1 MNSPIFL
8 SSMAPFLNQF
18 VQYKRALN
26 RKYCADAEVLRLFD
40 RYIQNRQITG
50 WSEINSL
57 VIDDFLRSH
66 PRRVSARSYNHLLG
80 TVHRFFKFA
89 VMQQWTERNP
99 VTASPRRETAARIP
113 YLFDLYT
120 AKQLLAVAR
129 SFPER
134 SRARYRGLV
143 YETIF
148 ALLYGLGLRVGE
160 VVRLTLA
167 DVDFTRDLL
176 LIRESKF
183 QKTRIVPLGP
193 NLARRLKRY
202 VEERH
207 GSNPAPE
214 RPLFSFT
221 KRGCIHVGTVSQTFH
236 TLLPRLQLHIPP
248 GVSPPRLH
256 DLRHS
261 FAVATLLRWY
271 RQGID
276 PNCRL
281 MHLATFLGHVD
292 PNSTA
297 VYLTI
302 TEELLNQAA
311 RRFQVLA
318 PKGGVE

>member
-1 MNSPIFL
+1 MNSPVFL
-8 SSMAPFLNQF
+8 SSLAPFLSQF

-26 RKYCADAEVLRLFD
+26 RKYRADAEVLRLFD
-40 RYIQNRQITG
+40 RYLQSRHIAD
-50 WSEINSL
+50 WSAIDGAL
-57 VIDDFLRSH
+57 IDDFLKSR
-66 PRRVSARSYNHLLG
+66 PRVSPRSYNHLLG
-80 TVHRFFKFA
+80 VVHRFFAFA
-89 VMQQWTERNP
+89 VLQQWIQRNP
-99 VTASPRRETAARIP
+99 VTASPRPETGGRIP
-113 YLFDLYT
+113 YLFDLK
-120 AKQLLAVAR
+120 AARQLLVVAR
-129 SFPER
+129 SLPER
-134 SRARYRGLV
+134 SMARSRGLV

-160 VVRLTLA
+160 VVRLKLA
-167 DVDFTRDLL
+167 DADFSRDLL
-176 LIRESKF
+176 FIRETKF
-183 QKTRIVPLGP
+183 CKSRIGPLGP

-207 GSNPAPE
+207 GSIAAPE
-214 RPLFSFT
+214 LPLFSFT
-221 KRGCIHVGTVSQTFH
+221 KRGCIHEGTVSQAFH
-236 TLLPRLQLHIPP
+236 ALLPKLQLHIPP

-271 RQGID
+271 REGID

-302 TEELLNQAA
+302 TEELLHQAA
-311 RRFQVLA
+311 QRFQVLA
-318 PKGGVE
+318 PKGGVR

>member
-8 SSMAPFLNQF
+8 SSLAAFMNQF

-26 RKYCADAEVLRLFD
+26 RKYRADAEVLRLFD
-40 RYIQNRQITG
+40 RYLKSRHIAD
-50 WSEINSL
+50 WSAIDGAL
-57 VIDDFLRSH
+57 IDDFLKSR
-66 PRRVSARSYNHLLG
+66 PRVSPRSYNHLLG
-80 TVHRFFKFA
+80 VVHRFFAFA
-89 VMQQWTERNP
+89 VMQQWIQRNP
-99 VTASPRRETAARIP
+99 VTASPRRNTGGRIP
-113 YLFDLYT
+113 YLFDLDA
-120 AKQLLAVAR
+120 AKRLLSVAR
-129 SFPER
+129 SLPEN
-134 SRARYRGLV
+134 SMARYRGLV

-160 VVRLTLA
+160 VVRLKLSDA
-167 DVDFTRDLL
+167 DFTRDLL
-176 LIRESKF
+176 FIRETKF
-183 QKTRIVPLGP
+183 CKSRLVPLGP
-193 NLARRLKRY
+193 KLTQRLKRY

-207 GSNPAPE
+207 GSTAAPE
-214 RPLFSFT
+214 LPLFSFT
-221 KRGCIHVGTVSQTFH
+221 KRGCIHEGTISQAFH
-236 TLLPRLQLHIPP
+236 ALLPKLQLHIPP

-281 MHLATFLGHVD
+281 IHLSTFLGHVD

-302 TEELLNQAA
+302 TEELLHQAA
-311 RRFQVLA
+311 QRFQTLA
-318 PKGGVE
+318 PKGGIR

>member
-1 MNSPIFL
+1 MNSPVFL

-26 RKYCADAEVLRLFD
+26 RKYRADAEVLRLFD
-40 RYIQNRQITG
+40 RYLHSRHITG
-50 WSEINSL
+50 WSAVDNF
-57 VIDDFLRSH
+57 VIDDFLKSR
-66 PRRVSARSYNHLLG
+66 PRVRPRSYNHLLG
-80 TVHRFFKFA
+80 VVHRFFAFA
-89 VMQQWTERNP
+89 VMQQWIQRNP
-99 VTASPRRETAARIP
+99 VSASPRHETGARIP
-113 YLFDLYT
+113 YLFDLDA

-129 SFPER
+129 SLPER
-134 SRARYRGLV
+134 SMARYRGLV

-167 DVDFTRDLL
+167 DADFARDVLF
-176 LIRESKF
+176 IRETKF
-183 QKTRIVPLGP
+183 CKSRIVPLGP
-193 NLARRLKRY
+193 NLAQRLKRY
-202 VEERH
+202 VEQRH
-207 GSNPAPE
+207 GSNAAPE

-221 KRGCIHVGTVSQTFH
+221 KRGCIHEGTISQAFH
-236 TLLPRLQLHIPP
+236 TLLPKLQLHVPP

-302 TEELLNQAA
+302 TEELLHQAA
-311 RRFQVLA
+311 QRFQVLA
-318 PKGGVE
+318 PKGGIR

>member
-1 MNSPIFL
+1 
-8 SSMAPFLNQF
+8 
-18 VQYKRALN
+18 
-26 RKYCADAEVLRLFD
+26 
-40 RYIQNRQITG
+40 
-50 WSEINSL
+50 

-89 VMQQWTERNP
+89 VMQQWIERNP
-99 VTASPRRETAARIP
+99 VTASPRPETAARIP
-113 YLFDLYT
+113 YLFDLDT
-120 AKQLLAVAR
+120 AKQLLSVAR

-207 GSNPAPE
+207 GCHPAPE

-221 KRGCIHVGTVSQTFH
+221 KRGCIHVGTISQTFH
-236 TLLPRLQLHIPP
+236 TLLPRLQLHVPP

-271 RQGID
+271 RQRID

-292 PNSTA
+292 PSSTA

>member
-1 MNSPIFL
+1 MNSPVFL
-8 SSMAPFLNQF
+8 SSLAPFLSQF

-26 RKYCADAEVLRLFD
+26 RKYRADAEVLRLFD
-40 RYIQNRQITG
+40 RYLQSRHIAD
-50 WSEINSL
+50 WSAIDGAL
-57 VIDDFLRSH
+57 VNDFLKSR
-66 PRRVSARSYNHLLG
+66 PRVSPRSYNHLLG
-80 TVHRFFKFA
+80 VVHRFFAFA
-89 VMQQWTERNP
+89 VMQQWIQRNP
-99 VTASPRRETAARIP
+99 VTASPRPETGGRIP
-113 YLFDLYT
+113 YLFDFDT
-120 AKQLLAVAR
+120 AKQLLAVGR
-129 SFPER
+129 SLPENPM
-134 SRARYRGLV
+134 ARYRGLV

-148 ALLYGLGLRVGE
+148 ALLHGLGLRVGE

-167 DVDFTRDLL
+167 DADFSRDLL
-176 LIRESKF
+176 FIRETKF
-183 QKTRIVPLGP
+183 CKSRIVPLGP
-193 NLARRLKRY
+193 NLALRLKRY
-202 VEERH
+202 VEQRH
-207 GSNPAPE
+207 GSNAAPE

-221 KRGCIHVGTVSQTFH
+221 KRGCIHEGTISQTFH
-236 TLLPRLQLHIPP
+236 TLLPKLQLHIPP

-302 TEELLNQAA
+302 TEELLHQAA
-311 RRFQVLA
+311 QRFQVLA
-318 PKGGVE
+318 PKGGVR